1 MQRGNR
7 ASIYALE
14 IGIYARLRLFL
25 WDLVGGARQRP
36 HLAVL
41 AAAPQ
46 HLVSGC
52 FCCQMVLCWP
62 IPFPPDLLGISSS
75 APLHETTKTQENTA
89 HSTQAT
95 AHFVRMTVAL
105 RVRACR
111 EVETHTNHTRCG
123 GQLVHH
129 GLNGSK
135 MTAHGLAPA
144 ISFCFVRGSHDVTS
158 KEQNDV
164 ATQKDS
170 KPGACCSSTTA
181 TARANDSHKKATR
194 GKPSPRPRSPSCGG
208 ISSPSIALRDAA
220 GVY

>member
-25 WDLVGGARQRP
+25 WDLVGVARQRP

-75 APLHETTKTQENTA
+75 APLNETTKTQEKTA
-89 HSTQAT
+89 HRTQAT

-111 EVETHTNHTRCG
+111 EVEAHKKHTRCRR
-123 GQLVHH
+123 QLVHH
-129 GLNGSK
+129 CLNGSK
-135 MTAHGLAPA
+135 MTAHRLAPA
-144 ISFCFVRGSHDVTS
+144 ISFCFMRSYLDLES

-164 ATQKDS
+164 ATQKHS
-170 KPGACCSSTTA
+170 KAGAC
-181 TARANDSHKKATR
+181 
-194 GKPSPRPRSPSCGG
+194 
-208 ISSPSIALRDAA
+208 
-220 GVY
+220 

>member
-1 MQRGNR
+1 MGFSWRSSL
-7 ASIYALE
+7 A
-14 IGIYARLRLFL
+14 
-25 WDLVGGARQRP
+25 RP

-111 EVETHTNHTRCG
+111 EVEAHTNHTRCR

-135 MTAHGLAPA
+135 MTAHRLAPA
-144 ISFCFVRGSHDVTS
+144 ISFCSVRSYLDLES

-164 ATQKDS
+164 ATQKHI
-170 KPGACCSSTTA
+170 KP
-181 TARANDSHKKATR
+181 RHR
-194 GKPSPRPRSPSCGG
+194 Q
-208 ISSPSIALRDAA
+208 AA
-220 GVY
+220 AAWWKHVDVPCTC

>member
-1 MQRGNR
+1 MQRGSR

-75 APLHETTKTQENTA
+75 APLHEATKTQENTA

-111 EVETHTNHTRCG
+111 EVETHTNHTRC
-123 GQLVHH
+123 
-129 GLNGSK
+129 
-135 MTAHGLAPA
+135 
-144 ISFCFVRGSHDVTS
+144 RGCGHARRRERSRSPVSLYLHA
-158 KEQNDV
+158 QRR
-164 ATQKDS
+164 
-170 KPGACCSSTTA
+170 SSTESLA
-181 TARANDSHKKATR
+181 S
-194 GKPSPRPRSPSCGG
+194 
-208 ISSPSIALRDAA
+208 
-220 GVY
+220 

>member
-1 MQRGNR
+1 MGFSWRSSL
-7 ASIYALE
+7 A
-14 IGIYARLRLFL
+14 
-25 WDLVGGARQRP
+25 RP

-62 IPFPPDLLGISSS
+62 ISFSPDLVGISFS
-75 APLHETTKTQENTA
+75 APLHETTKTQEKTA

-111 EVETHTNHTRCG
+111 EVEAHTNHTRCR

-135 MTAHGLAPA
+135 MTAHRLAPA
-144 ISFCFVRGSHDVTS
+144 ISFCFMRSYLDLES

-164 ATQKDS
+164 ATQKHS
-170 KPGACCSSTTA
+170 KPGACCLLTTA
-181 TARANDSHKKATR
+181 TAGANDSHKKATR
-194 GKPSPRPRSPSCGG
+194 GKPSPRPGSPSCGG